1 MTSCS
6 RASRHRRRNFPAT
19 LGVVRRTLAAAVLL
33 ALVAASAAGAHGDEV
48 HNAKDGIGYEWISY
62 LAIGGFACYLG
73 YLFLGR
79 LRRR

>member
-6 RASRHRRRNFPAT
+6 RASRHRRRDFPAT

-33 ALVAASAAGAHGDEV
+33 APSAAGAHGDEV